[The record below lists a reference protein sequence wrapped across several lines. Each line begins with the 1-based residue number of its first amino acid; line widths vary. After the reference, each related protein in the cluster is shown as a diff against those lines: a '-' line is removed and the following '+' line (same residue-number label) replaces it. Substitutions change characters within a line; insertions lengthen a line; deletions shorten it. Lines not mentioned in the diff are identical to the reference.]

1 MVTPRTAARLTA
13 WGIWV
18 FQPLQRNRGITSRAA
33 YCASVAAHLLVLGLL
48 LRQPAPV
55 FVRPEAVVAGAGGTS
70 VTALYLPYDRGVHSD
85 SATEARVSL
94 AHPMKSKVSRR
105 KRIVEKAPLK
115 AELKADKDQPG
126 DTLQTARA
134 GSAYGSLAEGPT
146 DGREI
151 RPALPVAFVN
161 PDVTRS
167 ELPPGIQGDVV
178 VEVTID
184 ARGNIV
190 AKRILQR
197 IGYGIDEKVLAAL
210 EGWRF
215 TPATQDG
222 VPIPSQHDIHFHFPN

>member
-1 MVTPRTAARLTA
+1 MQRSMAARWRWALSA
-13 WGIWV
+13 
-18 FQPLQRNRGITSRAA
+18 SAA
-33 YCASVAAHLLVLGLL
+33 VHLVTVCLL
-48 LRQPAPV
+48 LRPPAPV
-55 FVRPEAVVAGAGGTS
+55 FVRPQAVVAGAGGTS

-85 SATEARVSL
+85 PATEARVSL
-94 AHPMKSKVSRR
+94 NLAASKAKSKAPRQ
-105 KRIVEKAPLK
+105 KRSKAPLK
-115 AELKADKDQPG
+115 ADRDRPG

-134 GSAYGSLAEGPT
+134 GTPYGSLADGPT

-161 PDVTRS
+161 PEVSRA
-167 ELPPGIQGDVV
+167 ELPPGVQGDVV

-190 AKRILQR
+190 QKRILQR
-197 IGYGIDEKVLAAL
+197 LGYGIDEKVLAAL

-222 VPIPSQHDIHFHFPN
+222 VPISSQHDIHFHFPN

>member
-1 MVTPRTAARLTA
+1 
-13 WGIWV
+13 V
-18 FQPLQRNRGITSRAA
+18 FQQLQSNTVARWRW
-33 YCASVAAHLLVLGLL
+33 SVCGSAAAHVLALVLL

-55 FVRPEAVVAGAGGTS
+55 FVRPQAVVAGAGGHS
-70 VTALYLPYDRGVHSD
+70 VTALYLPYDMGVHSEP
-85 SATEARVSL
+85 ATEARISLSVS
-94 AHPMKSKVSRR
+94 KSKARHQNPNR
-105 KRIVEKAPLK
+105 APLK
-115 AELKADKDQPG
+115 ANQNQAG
-126 DTLQTARA
+126 DALQTARA
-134 GSAYGSLAEGPT
+134 GSPYGSLGDGPT
-146 DGREI
+146 HGREI

-161 PDVTRS
+161 LEVSRT
-167 ELPPGIQGDVV
+167 ELPPGVQGDVV

-190 AKRILQR
+190 EKRILQR

>member
-1 MVTPRTAARLTA
+1 MAARWRWAL
-13 WGIWV
+13 
-18 FQPLQRNRGITSRAA
+18 AA
-33 YCASVAAHLLVLGLL
+33 SIAVHLLAVCLL

-55 FVRPEAVVAGAGGTS
+55 FVRPQAVVAGAGGTS

-85 SATEARVSL
+85 PATEARVSL
-94 AHPMKSKVSRR
+94 ASLKSKAKSKAPRQKRAAKLRSKLTRTGPVTPSRR
-105 KRIVEKAPLK
+105 RV
-115 AELKADKDQPG
+115 QV
-126 DTLQTARA
+126 R
-134 GSAYGSLAEGPT
+134 AYGSLAEGPA

-161 PDVTRS
+161 PEVSRS
-167 ELPPGIQGDVV
+167 ELPAGVQGDVV

-190 AKRILQR
+190 QKRILQR
-197 IGYGIDEKVLAAL
+197 LGYGIDEKVLAAL

-222 VPIPSQHDIHFHFPN
+222 VPISSQHDIHFHFPN

>member
-1 MVTPRTAARLTA
+1 
-13 WGIWV
+13 V
-18 FQPLQRNRGITSRAA
+18 FQQLQRNTVARRRWSLAA
-33 YCASVAAHLLVLGLL
+33 STAVHALALVVL

-55 FVRPEAVVAGAGGTS
+55 FVRPQAVVAGAGGTS
-70 VTALYLPYDRGVHSD
+70 ITALYLPYDLGVHSQP
-85 SATEARVSL
+85 ATEARVSP
-94 AHPMKSKVSRR
+94 AMSKSKARR
-105 KRIVEKAPLK
+105 QRQNKALLK
-115 AELKADKDQPG
+115 AELSQPG
-126 DTLQTARA
+126 DALQTARA
-134 GSAYGSLAEGPT
+134 GSPYGSLADGPI

-151 RPALPVAFVN
+151 RPALPVTFVN
-161 PDVTRS
+161 PEVARS
-167 ELPPGIQGDVV
+167 ELPPGVQGDVV

-190 AKRILQR
+190 QKRILQR

>member
-1 MVTPRTAARLTA
+1 MAARWRWAL
-13 WGIWV
+13 
-18 FQPLQRNRGITSRAA
+18 AA
-33 YCASVAAHLLVLGLL
+33 SIAVHVLAVCLL

-55 FVRPEAVVAGAGGTS
+55 FVRPQAVVAGAGGTS

-85 SATEARVSL
+85 PATEARVSL
-94 AHPMKSKVSRR
+94 ASLKSKAKSKAVRQ
-105 KRIVEKAPLK
+105 KRSKAPLK
-115 AELKADKDQPG
+115 ADQAQPG
-126 DTLQTARA
+126 DALQTARA
-134 GSAYGSLAEGPT
+134 GTPYGSLADGPT

-161 PDVTRS
+161 PEVSRS
-167 ELPPGIQGDVV
+167 ELPAGVQGDVV

-190 AKRILQR
+190 QKRILQR
-197 IGYGIDEKVLAAL
+197 LGYGIDEKVLAAL

-222 VPIPSQHDIHFHFPN
+222 VPISSQHDIHFHFPN

>member
-1 MVTPRTAARLTA
+1 
-13 WGIWV
+13 V
-18 FQPLQRNRGITSRAA
+18 FQLQHNTVARWRWSL
-33 YCASVAAHLLVLGLL
+33 CASAAAHLLTLGLL

-55 FVRPEAVVAGAGGTS
+55 FVRPQAVVAGAGGKS
-70 VTALYLPYDRGVHSD
+70 VTALYLPYDRGVHFEP
-85 SATEARVSL
+85 ATEARVSP
-94 AHPMKSKVSRR
+94 AVSKSKALRR
-105 KRIVEKAPLK
+105 KPNRAPLK
-115 AELKADKDQPG
+115 ADQNRPG
-126 DTLQTARA
+126 DDLQTARA
-134 GSAYGSLAEGPT
+134 GSAYGSLAEGPI

-161 PDVTRS
+161 PEVARS
-167 ELPPGIQGDVV
+167 ELPPGVQGDVV

-190 AKRILQR
+190 EKRILQR

>member
-1 MVTPRTAARLTA
+1 M
-13 WGIWV
+13 
-18 FQPLQRNRGITSRAA
+18 FQPLQNNRGMASRAA
-33 YCASVAAHLLVLGLL
+33 LCASLAAHLLAFCLMLW
-48 LRQPAPV
+48 QPAPV
-55 FVRPEAVVAGAGGTS
+55 FVRPEAVSAGAGGAS

-85 SATEARVSL
+85 PAAEARVSL
-94 AHPMKSKVSRR
+94 PPSKKSKAPRQ
-105 KRIVEKAPLK
+105 KRIVNKAPLK

-134 GSAYGSLAEGPT
+134 GSAYGSLAEGPA
-146 DGREI
+146 DGREV

-161 PDVTRS
+161 PDVARS
-167 ELPPGIQGDVV
+167 ELPPGVQGDVV

>member
-1 MVTPRTAARLTA
+1 MFQQLAYRMAVRWRWSLAAST
-13 WGIWV
+13 
-18 FQPLQRNRGITSRAA
+18 
-33 YCASVAAHLLVLGLL
+33 AAHLLGLGLL
-48 LRQPAPV
+48 LWQPAPV
-55 FVRPEAVVAGAGGTS
+55 FVRPQAVTAGAGGIS
-70 VTALYLPYDRGVHSD
+70 VTALYLPYQRSVRSQTP
-85 SATEARVSL
+85 TEARLSL
-94 AHPMKSKVSRR
+94 AASRSKLLRQ
-105 KRIVEKAPLK
+105 KRAQAPLK
-115 AELKADKDQPG
+115 ADQDRAG
-126 DTLQTARA
+126 DILQTARA
-134 GSAYGSLAEGPT
+134 GSAFGSLADGPSE
-146 DGREI
+146 GREI

-161 PDVTRS
+161 PEVSRS

>member
-1 MVTPRTAARLTA
+1 MFQQMQRGMAARWRWALSA
-13 WGIWV
+13 
-18 FQPLQRNRGITSRAA
+18 SAA
-33 YCASVAAHLLVLGLL
+33 VHVLAVCLL

-55 FVRPEAVVAGAGGTS
+55 FVRPQAVVAGAGGTS

-85 SATEARVSL
+85 PATEARVSL
-94 AHPMKSKVSRR
+94 DLDLAASKSKALRR
-105 KRIVEKAPLK
+105 KRNKAPLK
-115 AELKADKDQPG
+115 ADLKADKDRAG
-126 DTLQTARA
+126 DALQTARA
-134 GSAYGSLAEGPT
+134 GSPYGSLADGPA

-161 PDVTRS
+161 PEVSRS
-167 ELPPGIQGDVV
+167 ELPAGVQGDVV

-190 AKRILQR
+190 EKRILQR
-197 IGYGIDEKVLAAL
+197 LGYGIDEKVLAAL

-222 VPIPSQHDIHFHFPN
+222 VPISSQHDIHFHFPN

>member
-1 MVTPRTAARLTA
+1 MFRQLQPYIVARRRWSLGVST
-13 WGIWV
+13 
-18 FQPLQRNRGITSRAA
+18 
-33 YCASVAAHLLVLGLL
+33 AAHLLALCLL
-48 LRQPAPV
+48 QMQPAPV
-55 FVRPEAVVAGAGGTS
+55 FVRPQAVVAGTAGTP
-70 VTALYLPYDRGVHSD
+70 VAALYLPYDRGVHSD
-85 SATEARVSL
+85 PATEVRVSL
-94 AHPMKSKVSRR
+94 DVPRSKAPHRKLRR
-105 KRIVEKAPLK
+105 DPLK
-115 AELKADKDQPG
+115 ADQNQPG

-134 GSAYGSLAEGPT
+134 GTPYGSLADGPT

-161 PDVTRS
+161 PAVSRS
-167 ELPPGIQGDVV
+167 ELPPGVQGDVV

-190 AKRILQR
+190 EKRILQR

>member
-1 MVTPRTAARLTA
+1 MKRSMAARWRWALGA
-13 WGIWV
+13 
-18 FQPLQRNRGITSRAA
+18 SAA
-33 YCASVAAHLLVLGLL
+33 VHVLAVCLL

-55 FVRPEAVVAGAGGTS
+55 FVRPQAVVAGAGGTS

-85 SATEARVSL
+85 PATEARVSL
-94 AHPMKSKVSRR
+94 NLAASKTKAKAKAPRQKHS
-105 KRIVEKAPLK
+105 KAPLK
-115 AELKADKDQPG
+115 ADQDHSG
-126 DTLQTARA
+126 DALQTARA
-134 GSAYGSLAEGPT
+134 GSPYGSLADGPT

-161 PDVTRS
+161 PEVSRA
-167 ELPPGIQGDVV
+167 ELPPGVQGDVV

-190 AKRILQR
+190 EKRILQR
-197 IGYGIDEKVLAAL
+197 LGYGIDEKVLAAL

-222 VPIPSQHDIHFHFPN
+222 VPISSQHDIHFHFPN